1 MREPA
6 GAIRAF
12 VAVLPSEAAALEME
26 CLLSRLRP
34 LARCRWVSRAQL
46 HVTLRFLGEL
56 PPAAVER
63 VREALASVAVQPF
76 DITLNRA
83 GAFPSLDRPRAI
95 WLAGGRGAAE
105 LSALVGRVDEA
116 LSGAGIPRETRP
128 FRPHLTLARSDGSS
142 PPPALRRALEHVPSF
157 AWHCDAFALM
167 RSRLMPQGAV
177 YTKL

>member
-26 CLLSRLRP
+26 RLLSRLRS

-76 DITLNRA
+76 DSRFA
-83 GAFPSLDRPRAI
+83 APSGSCYCTPCSK
-95 WLAGGRGAAE
+95 RGA
-105 LSALVGRVDEA
+105 
-116 LSGAGIPRETRP
+116 
-128 FRPHLTLARSDGSS
+128 
-142 PPPALRRALEHVPSF
+142 
-157 AWHCDAFALM
+157 
-167 RSRLMPQGAV
+167 
-177 YTKL
+177 